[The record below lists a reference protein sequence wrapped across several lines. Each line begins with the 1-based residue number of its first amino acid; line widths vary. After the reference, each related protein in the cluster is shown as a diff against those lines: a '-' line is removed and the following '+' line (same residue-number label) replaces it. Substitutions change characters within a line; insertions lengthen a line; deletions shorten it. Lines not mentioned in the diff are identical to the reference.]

1 MQKVVYT
8 SPFIIRKSK
17 KIEKIKQEKIV
28 LNVKPDVDK
37 FYSRLLIW
45 KSGSRIAPP
54 VFYVL
59 IGERERLKELKI
71 CLCPK
76 IQNSVD
82 PNIEANQTYSMTVSQ
97 K

>member
-1 MQKVVYT
+1 M
-8 SPFIIRKSK
+8 KSK
-17 KIEKIKQEKIV
+17 KMKKRV
-28 LNVKPDVDK
+28 LNKKPDVDK

-76 IQNSVD
+76 NQNSVD
-82 PNIEANQTYSMTVSQ
+82 PNIEANQTYSKTVSQ
-97 K
+97 N

>member
-1 MQKVVYT
+1 M
-8 SPFIIRKSK
+8 KSK
-17 KIEKIKQEKIV
+17 KNEKKGSECESG
-28 LNVKPDVDK
+28 VDK